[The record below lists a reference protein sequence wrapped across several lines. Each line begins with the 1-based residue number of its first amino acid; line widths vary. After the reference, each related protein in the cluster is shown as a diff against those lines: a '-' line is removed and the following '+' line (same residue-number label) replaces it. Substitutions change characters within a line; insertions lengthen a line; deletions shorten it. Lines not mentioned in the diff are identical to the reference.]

1 MDAGRLLAQA
11 DAPDRR
17 CSPGRTTRG
26 AALSDVRALVAAG
39 AARIGG
45 SEARGE
51 AELLLAHALERTRAW
66 LFAWPE
72 HVPTDVQRERF
83 ERLVEARA
91 GGMPVA
97 YLLGRRAFW
106 SLDLAVTPAVLIPRP
121 ETELLVEL
129 ALERVPEKVAC
140 GIADLGTG
148 SGALALALAHE
159 RPLARVR
166 ATDLSTHALD
176 VARSNA
182 RRLGLANIEFA
193 HGDWCDALGDARF
206 DLIVSNPPYIAAD
219 DPHLSRGDP
228 RHEPTSALASGAD
241 GLDAIRTIVATAPS
255 HLLPG
260 GWLLIEH
267 GWEQATQV
275 RDLLERRGLSS
286 VRSARDIA
294 GHERVSFARL

>member
-1 MDAGRLLAQA
+1 M
-11 DAPDRR
+11 
-17 CSPGRTTRG
+17 
-26 AALSDVRALVAAG
+26 
-39 AARIGG
+39 
-45 SEARGE
+45 
-51 AELLLAHALERTRAW
+51 LAHALERTRAW

-129 ALERVPEKVAC
+129 ALERVPENVAC

-148 SGALALALAHE
+148 SGAIALALALE

-219 DPHLSRGDP
+219 DPHLSRGDL